1 MSTPVSVLI
10 LWPYVDVVFSA
21 ETEATPAEASKTEE
35 VKETVEEKKKEKNQK
50 DPKKEAKLA
59 RRLSARVFG
68 LISPNK
74 EKGKKEAELAAPAEV
89 RLSHFLSSPLHAD

>member
-1 MSTPVSVLI
+1 VKI
-10 LWPYVDVVFSA
+10 
-21 ETEATPAEASKTEE
+21 EESKE
-35 VKETVEEKKKEKNQK
+35 VEEKKKESSKKEK

-74 EKGKKEAELAAPAEV
+74 EKGKKEAELAPVAAEV
-89 RLSHFLSSPLHAD
+89 GDTCPPSAVFRILEEAS